1 MAVSGYEEKCQNLQ
15 SDRDKAMRIGYTSPI
30 PTLNPN
36 SFSHYLYCIDY
47 RVTRYP
53 TTSARFRYSIPYT
66 NTISYR
72 HLPRLTPRLGVLNGS
87 SPALNLALQQIN
99 E

>member
-1 MAVSGYEEKCQNLQ
+1 MVVICYGRKCQNLQ
-15 SDRDKAMRIGYTSPI
+15 SLGREVMRIGYTSPAI
-30 PTLNPN
+30 TLTPY
-36 SFSHYLYCIDY
+36 SFSHYLYCIAY

-72 HLPRLTPRLGVLNGS
+72 VLPRLTPRYGVEYGS
-87 SPALNLALQQIN
+87 GPALNFLHAVNQ
-99 E
+99 